1 MSSSI
6 PSNSGHAP
14 LAVRADVVKLFGDLE
29 DEDILQL
36 LALQPTVM
44 ELQEAAGWMEG
55 EGDILARAGHP
66 MTPRIAGILEIVDRR
81 DEEDAWFY

>member
-1 MSSSI
+1 MSRSNTT
-6 PSNSGHAP
+6 NSGQPGIAE
-14 LAVRADVVKLFGDLE
+14 RADVVQLFGELD

-36 LALQPTVM
+36 LAMQPTIM
-44 ELQEAAGWMEG
+44 ELQEAAAWLEG

-81 DEEDAWFY
+81 DEEDAWLY

>member
-1 MSSSI
+1 MSSANTTNSEHPSI
-6 PSNSGHAP
+6 AE
-14 LAVRADVVKLFGDLE
+14 RADVIRLFGEIDE
-29 DEDILQL
+29 EDILQL

-44 ELQEAAGWMEG
+44 ELQEAAAWLEG

-81 DEEDAWFY
+81 DEEDAWLY